1 MEKILSKIVL
11 LFVTGSIIYSCSSV
25 KKVPE
30 GAQLLTKNTLLV
42 NEKIIKDERIESLL
56 SQKPNSKLPLIGFP
70 LRLSMYNMA
79 KDKPDSL
86 YYAWLERKPNRRK
99 NLAKFLSNKQVDRL
113 SESFIVSGFSN
124 FLKRTGEAPVI
135 IDEKRIQSSRNRLK
149 AYYTFNLGYFDV
161 EVNTKRDTVG
171 KKKGSVTYEIIT
183 GTPSVYDTIT
193 NSIESSALE
202 PLYEAIE
209 PQSLIK
215 KGNRFNAEELSKERE
230 RITNYFRENGVYYF
244 QVNHIKYDIDTLNN
258 EHRVNV
264 NVNIEDRFVKDGDT
278 LKKTPFRIYT
288 INEVNIYT
296 VNGSK
301 KDINRIKDSV
311 SYRNYQIYSDGK
323 LNYKPKALTNAVFI
337 QKGDLFSDK
346 KRTLTTRS
354 LGNLTVFN
362 APNIEY
368 IEDPDDENGL
378 ISNIYLVPRKKF
390 SWTPSID
397 FTHSNIQD
405 FGITGSMS
413 VAWRNVFK
421 GAEILQFGAR
431 GNIGSSRDMANP
443 NNVFFNIAE
452 YGADI
457 KLTFPRI
464 VFPIDTRR
472 IIKKEMLPTTLMSF
486 GLTNQR
492 NIGLDKE
499 NFTGTIAYN
508 WQPKEGVTSRFDLA
522 NIQFVRNLN
531 IENYFN
537 VYGSSYS
544 TLNDLAQI
552 YNTNSDFVD
561 PITGNLTFNGAVG
574 FINEVVAGQP
584 GGLTPEDREY
594 QIIRSIGERRKR
606 LIENNLIIASSY
618 SFTKTTKVGFSDNS
632 FYILRA
638 KIETAGNVA
647 SLLAREVNEPLS
659 ENGNETL
666 LGVEYSQYIKPEAD
680 FVKHWDFGKKNVLAI
695 RTFAGIAIPY
705 GNANSIPFSRSY
717 FGGGA
722 NDNRGW
728 QAYSLGPGR
737 SGAINDFNEANL
749 KLAFSA
755 EYRFNFFGQ
764 LNGALF
770 ADAGNIWNVFDNVTD
785 PDYTFNGLKSLQDI
799 ALGTGIGFRYDFN
812 FFVFRIDL
820 GYKAYNPAK
829 EMSER
834 WFRDINLSRT
844 VLNFGINYPF

>member
-1 MEKILSKIVL
+1 
-11 LFVTGSIIYSCSSV
+11 
-25 KKVPE
+25 
-30 GAQLLTKNTLLV
+30 
-42 NEKIIKDERIESLL
+42 
-56 SQKPNSKLPLIGFP
+56 
-70 LRLSMYNMA
+70 
-79 KDKPDSL
+79 
-86 YYAWLERKPNRRK
+86 
-99 NLAKFLSNKQVDRL
+99 
-113 SESFIVSGFSN
+113 
-124 FLKRTGEAPVI
+124 
-135 IDEKRIQSSRNRLK
+135 
-149 AYYTFNLGYFDV
+149 
-161 EVNTKRDTVG
+161 
-171 KKKGSVTYEIIT
+171 
-183 GTPSVYDTIT
+183 
-193 NSIESSALE
+193 
-202 PLYEAIE
+202 
-209 PQSLIK
+209 
-215 KGNRFNAEELSKERE
+215 
-230 RITNYFRENGVYYF
+230 
-244 QVNHIKYDIDTLNN
+244 
-258 EHRVNV
+258 
-264 NVNIEDRFVKDGDT
+264 
-278 LKKTPFRIYT
+278 
-288 INEVNIYT
+288 
-296 VNGSK
+296 
-301 KDINRIKDSV
+301 
-311 SYRNYQIYSDGK
+311 
-323 LNYKPKALTNAVFI
+323 
-337 QKGDLFSDK
+337 
-346 KRTLTTRS
+346 
-354 LGNLTVFN
+354 
-362 APNIEY
+362 
-368 IEDPDDENGL
+368 
-378 ISNIYLVPRKKF
+378 
-390 SWTPSID
+390 
-397 FTHSNIQD
+397 
-405 FGITGSMS
+405 
-413 VAWRNVFK
+413 
-421 GAEILQFGAR
+421 
-431 GNIGSSRDMANP
+431 MANP

-508 WQPKEGVTSRFDLA
+508 WLPREGVTSRFDLA

-552 YNTNSDFVD
+552 YNVD
-561 PITGNLTFNGAVG
+561 PNNINPNSNNLTFNGAIN
-574 FINEVVAGQP
+574 FIDQVVSNQTS
-584 GGLTPEDREY
+584 LNPEDREY

-618 SFTKTTKVGFSDNS
+618 SFTKTTKAGFADNS

>member
-86 YYAWLERKPNRRK
+86 YYAWLERKPNRRN

-311 SYRNYQIYSDGK
+311 SYRDYQIYSDGK

-346 KRTLTTRS
+346 NRTLTTRS

-368 IEDPDDENGL
+368 IEDPNDENGL

-508 WQPKEGVTSRFDLA
+508 WLPREGVTSRFDLA

-618 SFTKTTKVGFSDNS
+618 SFTKTTKLGFTDNS

>member
-1 MEKILSKIVL
+1 LEKILSKIVL

-42 NEKIIKDERIESLL
+42 NEKTIKDERIESLL

-552 YNTNSDFVD
+552 YNVD
-561 PITGNLTFNGAVG
+561 PNNINPNSNNLTFNGAIN
-574 FINEVVAGQP
+574 FIDQVVSNQTS
-584 GGLTPEDREY
+584 LNPEDREY

>member
-1 MEKILSKIVL
+1 LEKILSKIAL
-11 LFVTGSIIYSCSSV
+11 IFVTGSIIYSCSSV

-30 GAQLLTKNTLLV
+30 DAQLLTKNTLLV
-42 NEKIIKDERIESLL
+42 NEKAIKDERIESLL
-56 SQKPNSKLPLIGFP
+56 SQKPNGKLPLIGFP

-86 YYAWLERKPNRRK
+86 YYAWLDRKPNRRE

-113 SESFIVSGFSN
+113 SESFVVSGFSN

-135 IDEKRIQSSRNRLK
+135 IDDKRIQSSRNRLK

-161 EVNTKRDTVG
+161 QVNTKRDTVG

-193 NSIESSALE
+193 HSIESGELE
-202 PLYEAIE
+202 PLFTAIE

-215 KGNRFNAEELSKERE
+215 KGNRFNAEELSNERG
-230 RITNYFRENGVYYF
+230 RITNHFRNNGVYHF

-258 EHRVNV
+258 DHRVNV
-264 NVNIEDRFVKDGDT
+264 NVNIENRYIKDGDT
-278 LKKTPFRIYT
+278 LNKTPFRIYK
-288 INEVNIYT
+288 INEVNIFT
-296 VNGSK
+296 VNTSK

-311 SYRNYQIYSDGK
+311 SYRDYQIYSDGK

-346 KRTLTTRS
+346 NRTLTTRS
-354 LGNLTVFN
+354 LGNLTIFN

-368 IEDPDDENGL
+368 VEDPDDENGL
-378 ISNIYLVPRKKF
+378 ITNIYLVPRKKF

-452 YGADI
+452 YGGDI

-464 VFPIDTRR
+464 LFPIDTRR
-472 IIKKEMLPTTLMSF
+472 IIKKEMLPTTQMSF

-499 NFTGTIAYN
+499 NFTGMISYN
-508 WQPKEGVTSRFDLA
+508 WQPRSDITSRFDLA

-531 IENYFN
+531 VGNYFN

-544 TLNDLAQI
+544 TLNNLAQI
-552 YNTNSDFVD
+552 YNTNANFVD
-561 PITGNLTFNGAVG
+561 PITNNLTFNGAIG
-574 FINEVVAGQP
+574 FIDEVVAGETSLSP
-584 GGLTPEDREY
+584 GERDY
-594 QIIRSIGERRKR
+594 KIIRSIGERRKR

-618 SFTKTTKVGFSDNS
+618 SFTKNTRVGFTDNN

-647 SLLAREVNEPLS
+647 ALLAKQVNEPLS

-666 LGVEYSQYIKPEAD
+666 LGVEYAQYIKPEAD
-680 FVKHWDFGKKNVLAI
+680 FIKHWDFGKKNVLAI

-770 ADAGNIWNVFDNVTD
+770 ADAGNIWNVFDNVDD
-785 PDYTFNGLKSLQDI
+785 PDYTFNGMKSLQDI

-820 GYKAYNPAK
+820 GYKTYNPAK

-834 WFRDINLSRT
+834 WFRDINFSRT

>member
-1 MEKILSKIVL
+1 LEKILSKIAL
-11 LFVTGSIIYSCSSV
+11 IFVTGSIIYSCSSV

-30 GAQLLTKNTLLV
+30 EAQLLTKNTLLV
-42 NEKIIKDERIESLL
+42 NEKAIKDERIESLL
-56 SQKPNSKLPLIGFP
+56 SQKPNGKLPLIGFP

-86 YYAWLERKPNRRK
+86 YYAWLDRKPNRRE

-113 SESFIVSGFSN
+113 SESFVVSGFSN

-135 IDEKRIQSSRNRLK
+135 IDDKRIQSSRNRLK

-161 EVNTKRDTVG
+161 QVNTKRDTVG

-193 NSIESSALE
+193 HSIESGELE
-202 PLYEAIE
+202 PLFTAIE

-215 KGNRFNAEELSKERE
+215 KGNRFNAEELSNERG
-230 RITNYFRENGVYYF
+230 RITNHFRNNGVYHF

-258 EHRVNV
+258 DHRVNV
-264 NVNIEDRFVKDGDT
+264 NVNIENRYIKDGDT
-278 LKKTPFRIYT
+278 LNKTPFRIYK
-288 INEVNIYT
+288 INEVNIFT
-296 VNGSK
+296 VNTSK

-311 SYRNYQIYSDGK
+311 SYRDYQIYSDGK

-346 KRTLTTRS
+346 NRTLTTRS
-354 LGNLTVFN
+354 LGNLTIFN

-368 IEDPDDENGL
+368 VEDLDDENGL
-378 ISNIYLVPRKKF
+378 ITNIYLVPRKKF

-452 YGADI
+452 YGGDI

-464 VFPIDTRR
+464 LFPIDTRR
-472 IIKKEMLPTTLMSF
+472 IIKKEMLPTTQMSF

-499 NFTGTIAYN
+499 NFTGMISYN
-508 WQPKEGVTSRFDLA
+508 WQPRSDITSRFDLA

-531 IENYFN
+531 VGNYFN

-544 TLNDLAQI
+544 TLNNLAQI
-552 YNTNSDFVD
+552 YNTNANFVD
-561 PITGNLTFNGAVG
+561 PITNNLTFNGAIG
-574 FINEVVAGQP
+574 FIDEVVAGETSLSP
-584 GGLTPEDREY
+584 GERDY
-594 QIIRSIGERRKR
+594 KIIRSIGERRKR

-618 SFTKTTKVGFSDNS
+618 SFTKNTRVGFTDNN

-647 SLLAREVNEPLS
+647 ALLAKQVNEPLS

-666 LGVEYSQYIKPEAD
+666 LGVEYAQYIKPEAD
-680 FVKHWDFGKKNVLAI
+680 FIKHWDFGKKNVLAI

-770 ADAGNIWNVFDNVTD
+770 ADAGNIWNVFDNVDD
-785 PDYTFNGLKSLQDI
+785 PDYTFNGMKSLQDI

-820 GYKAYNPAK
+820 GYKTYNPAK

-834 WFRDINLSRT
+834 WFRDINFSRT

>member
-1 MEKILSKIVL
+1 LEKILSKIAL

-42 NEKIIKDERIESLL
+42 NEKAIKDERIESLL

-86 YYAWLERKPNRRK
+86 YYAWLERKPNRRE

-113 SESFIVSGFSN
+113 SESFVVSGFSN
-124 FLKRTGEAPVI
+124 FLKRTGEAPVV
-135 IDEKRIQSSRNRLK
+135 IDDKRIQSSRNRLK

-161 EVNTKRDTVG
+161 QVNTKRDTVG

-183 GTPSVYDTIT
+183 GTPSVYDTISH
-193 NSIESSALE
+193 SIESSALE
-202 PLYEAIE
+202 PLYKAIE

-215 KGNRFNAEELSKERE
+215 KGNRFNAEELSNERG
-230 RITNYFRENGVYYF
+230 RITNYFRNNGVYHF
-244 QVNHIKYDIDTLNN
+244 QVNHVKYDIDTLNN
-258 EHRVNV
+258 DHRVNV
-264 NVNIEDRFVKDGDT
+264 NVNIEDRYIKDGDT
-278 LKKTPFRIYT
+278 LSKTPFRIYT

-296 VNGSK
+296 VNNSK

-311 SYRNYQIYSDGK
+311 SYRDYQIYSDGK

-346 KRTLTTRS
+346 NRTLTTRS

-368 IEDPDDENGL
+368 VDDPEDENGL
-378 ISNIYLVPRKKF
+378 ITNIYLVPRKKF
-390 SWTPSID
+390 SWTPSVD

-452 YGADI
+452 YGGDI
-457 KLTFPRI
+457 RLTFPRI

-472 IIKKEMLPTTLMSF
+472 IIKKEMLPTTQMSF

-499 NFTGTIAYN
+499 NFTGVIAYN
-508 WQPKEGVTSRFDLA
+508 WEPRSDITTRFDLA
-522 NIQFVRNLN
+522 NVQFVRNLN
-531 IENYFN
+531 VGNYFN

-552 YNTNSDFVD
+552 YNVDPGNIDQNSD
-561 PITGNLTFNGAVG
+561 NLTFNGAVN
-574 FINEVVAGQP
+574 FIDQVVTGQTS
-584 GGLTPEDREY
+584 LSPEDRDY

-606 LIENNLIIASSY
+606 LIENNLIVASSF
-618 SFTKTTKVGFSDNS
+618 SFTKNTRVGFTDNN

-647 SLLAREVNEPLS
+647 SLLAKQVNEPLS

-666 LGVEYSQYIKPEAD
+666 LGVEYAQYVKPEAD
-680 FVKHWDFGKKNVLAI
+680 FIKHWDFGKKNVLAI
-695 RTFAGIAIPY
+695 RAFAGIAIPY
-705 GNANSIPFSRSY
+705 GNANSIPFPRSY

-770 ADAGNIWNVFDNVTD
+770 ADAGNIWNVFDNVDD
-785 PDYTFNGLKSLQDI
+785 PDYTFNGMKSLQDI

-812 FFVFRIDL
+812 FFVFRVDL
-820 GYKAYNPAK
+820 GYKTYNPAK

>member
-25 KKVPE
+25 KKVPD
-30 GAQLLTKNTLLV
+30 GTQLLTKNTLLV
-42 NEKIIKDERIESLL
+42 NGKAIKDERIESLL
-56 SQKPNSKLPLIGFP
+56 SQKPNSKLPLIGYPF
-70 LRLSMYNMA
+70 RLSMYNIA

-86 YYAWLERKPNRRK
+86 YYSWLDRKPNRRE
-99 NLAKFLSNKQVDRL
+99 NLAKFLSKKQVDRL
-113 SESFIVSGFSN
+113 SKSFIVSGFSN

-135 IDEKRIQSSRNRLK
+135 IDDKRIQSSINRLK

-161 EVNTKRDTVG
+161 EVNSKRDTIG
-171 KKKGSVTYEIIT
+171 KKKGSVTFEINT
-183 GTPSVYDTIT
+183 GKPSVYDTIT
-193 NSIESSALE
+193 NSIESTTLE
-202 PLYEAIE
+202 PLYKAIE

-215 KGNRFNAEELSKERE
+215 KGNRFNAEELGKERE

-244 QVNHIKYDIDTLNN
+244 QVNHIKYDIDTLNTA
-258 EHRVNV
+258 HTINV

-278 LKKTPFRIYT
+278 LNKTPFRIYT

-296 VNGSK
+296 INGSK
-301 KDINRIKDSV
+301 KDINRIKDSI
-311 SYRNYQIYSDGK
+311 SYREYQIYSDGK

-337 QKGDLFSDK
+337 QKGELFSDK
-346 KRTLTTRS
+346 NRTLTTRS

-368 IEDPDDENGL
+368 IEDPNDENGL

-431 GNIGSSRDMANP
+431 GNIGSSQDMANP

-531 IENYFN
+531 IGNYFN

-561 PITGNLTFNGAVG
+561 PITGNLTLNGAVG
-574 FINEVVAGQP
+574 FIDEVVAGQP

-606 LIENNLIIASSY
+606 LIENNLIIASSF
-618 SFTKTTKVGFSDNS
+618 SFTKNTRIGFTDNN

-638 KIETAGNVA
+638 KIETAGNIA
-647 SLLAREVNEPLS
+647 SLLAKQVNEPLS
-659 ENGNETL
+659 ENGNQTL

-680 FVKHWDFGKKNVLAI
+680 FIKHWDFGKKNVLAI

-770 ADAGNIWNVFDNVTD
+770 ADAGNIWNVFDNVDD
-785 PDYTFNGLKSLQDI
+785 PDYTFNGIKSLQDI

>member
-1 MEKILSKIVL
+1 MKKLLSKIAL
-11 LFVTGSIIYSCSSV
+11 IFVTGSIIYSCSSV

-30 GAQLLTKNTLLV
+30 GTQLLTKNTLLV
-42 NEKIIKDERIESLL
+42 NEKTIKDERIESLL

-70 LRLSMYNMA
+70 LRLSMYNLA

-86 YYAWLERKPNRRK
+86 YYAWLERKPNRRE

-113 SESFIVSGFSN
+113 SESFVVSGFSN

-135 IDEKRIQSSRNRLK
+135 IDDKRIQSSRNRLK

-161 EVNTKRDTVG
+161 QVNTKRDTVG

-193 NSIESSALE
+193 HSIESSELE
-202 PLYEAIE
+202 PLYTAIE

-215 KGNRFNAEELSKERE
+215 KGNRFNAEELSNERA
-230 RITNYFRENGVYYF
+230 RITNHFRNNGVYHF
-244 QVNHIKYDIDTLNN
+244 QVNHVKYDIDTLNN
-258 EHRVNV
+258 DHRVNV
-264 NVNIEDRFVKDGDT
+264 NVNIENRYIKDGDT
-278 LKKTPFRIYT
+278 LNKTPFRIYT
-288 INEVNIYT
+288 INEVNIFT
-296 VNGSK
+296 VNTSK
-301 KDINRIKDSV
+301 KDINRINDSV
-311 SYRNYQIYSDGK
+311 SYRDYQIYSDGK

-346 KRTLTTRS
+346 NRTLTTRS

-368 IEDPDDENGL
+368 IEDPDDANGL
-378 ISNIYLVPRKKF
+378 ITNIYLVPRKKF

-452 YGADI
+452 YGGDI
-457 KLTFPRI
+457 RLTFPRI
-464 VFPIDTRR
+464 VFPLDTRR
-472 IIKKEMLPTTLMSF
+472 IIKKEMLPTTQMSF

-499 NFTGTIAYN
+499 NFTGVIAYN
-508 WQPKEGVTSRFDLA
+508 WQPRSDITSRFDLA
-522 NIQFVRNLN
+522 NVQFVRNLN
-531 IENYFN
+531 VGNYFN

-552 YNTNSDFVD
+552 YNVDPGNIDQNSD
-561 PITGNLTFNGAVG
+561 NLTFNGAVN
-574 FINEVVAGQP
+574 FIDQVVAGQTSLSP
-584 GGLTPEDREY
+584 GERDY

-606 LIENNLIIASSY
+606 LIENNLIVASSF
-618 SFTKTTKVGFSDNS
+618 SFTKNTRVGFTDNN

-647 SLLAREVNEPLS
+647 SLIAKQVDAPLS

-666 LGVEYSQYIKPEAD
+666 LGVEYAQYVKPEAD
-680 FVKHWDFGKKNVLAI
+680 FIKHWDFGKKNVLAM
-695 RTFAGIAIPY
+695 RAFAGIAIPY

-770 ADAGNIWNVFDNVTD
+770 ADAGNIWNVFDNVDD
-785 PDYTFNGLKSLQDI
+785 PDYTFNGMKSLQDI

-820 GYKAYNPAK
+820 GYKTYNPAK

>member
-86 YYAWLERKPNRRK
+86 YYAWLERKPNRRN

-193 NSIESSALE
+193 NSIESSTLE
-202 PLYEAIE
+202 PLYETIE
-209 PQSLIK
+209 SQSLIK

-264 NVNIEDRFVKDGDT
+264 NVNIENRFVKDGDT

-311 SYRNYQIYSDGK
+311 SYRDYQIYSDGK

-346 KRTLTTRS
+346 NRTLTTRS

-368 IEDPDDENGL
+368 IEAPNDENGL

-508 WQPKEGVTSRFDLA
+508 WLPREGVTSRFDLA

-552 YNTNSDFVD
+552 YNVD
-561 PITGNLTFNGAVG
+561 PNNINPNSNNLTFNGAIN
-574 FINEVVAGQP
+574 FIDQVVSNQTS
-584 GGLTPEDREY
+584 LNPEDREY

-618 SFTKTTKVGFSDNS
+618 SFTKTTKAGFADNS

-680 FVKHWDFGKKNVLAI
+680 FVKHWDFGKKNVLVI

>member
-1 MEKILSKIVL
+1 LEKILSKIAL
-11 LFVTGSIIYSCSSV
+11 IFVTGSIIYSCSSV

-30 GAQLLTKNTLLV
+30 DAQLLTKNTLLV
-42 NEKIIKDERIESLL
+42 NEKAIKDERIESLL
-56 SQKPNSKLPLIGFP
+56 SQKPNGKLPLIGFP

-86 YYAWLERKPNRRK
+86 YYAWLDRKPNRRE

-113 SESFIVSGFSN
+113 SESFVVSGFSN

-135 IDEKRIQSSRNRLK
+135 IDDKRIQSSRNRLK

-161 EVNTKRDTVG
+161 QVNTKRDTVG

-193 NSIESSALE
+193 HSIESGELE
-202 PLYEAIE
+202 PLFTAIE

-215 KGNRFNAEELSKERE
+215 KGNRFNAEELSNERG
-230 RITNYFRENGVYYF
+230 RITNHFRNNGVYHF

-258 EHRVNV
+258 DHRVNV
-264 NVNIEDRFVKDGDT
+264 NVNIENRYIKDGDT
-278 LKKTPFRIYT
+278 LNKTPFRIYK
-288 INEVNIYT
+288 INEVNIFT
-296 VNGSK
+296 VNTSK

-311 SYRNYQIYSDGK
+311 SYRDYQIYSDGK

-346 KRTLTTRS
+346 NRTLTTRS

-368 IEDPDDENGL
+368 VEDPDDENGL
-378 ISNIYLVPRKKF
+378 ITNIYLVPRKKF

-452 YGADI
+452 YGGDI

-464 VFPIDTRR
+464 LFPIDTRR
-472 IIKKEMLPTTLMSF
+472 IIKKEMLPTTQMSF

-499 NFTGTIAYN
+499 NFTGMISYN
-508 WQPKEGVTSRFDLA
+508 WQPRSDITSRFDLA

-531 IENYFN
+531 VGNYFN

-544 TLNDLAQI
+544 TLNNLAQI
-552 YNTNSDFVD
+552 YNTNANFVD
-561 PITGNLTFNGAVG
+561 PITNNLTFNGAIG
-574 FINEVVAGQP
+574 FIDEVVAGETSLSP
-584 GGLTPEDREY
+584 GERDY
-594 QIIRSIGERRKR
+594 KIIRSIGERRKR

-618 SFTKTTKVGFSDNS
+618 SFTKNTRVGFTDNN

-647 SLLAREVNEPLS
+647 ALLAKQVNEPLS

-666 LGVEYSQYIKPEAD
+666 LGVEYAQYIKPEAD
-680 FVKHWDFGKKNVLAI
+680 FIKHWDFGKKNVLAI

-770 ADAGNIWNVFDNVTD
+770 ADAGNIWNVFDNVDD
-785 PDYTFNGLKSLQDI
+785 PDYTFNGMKSLQDI

-820 GYKAYNPAK
+820 GYKTYNPAK

-834 WFRDINLSRT
+834 WFRDINFSRT

>member
-1 MEKILSKIVL
+1 LEKILSKIVL

-42 NEKIIKDERIESLL
+42 NEKTIKDERIESLL

-244 QVNHIKYDIDTLNN
+244 QVNHIKYNIDTLNN

-288 INEVNIYT
+288 INKVNIYT

-368 IEDPDDENGL
+368 IEDPNDENG
-378 ISNIYLVPRKKF
+378 
-390 SWTPSID
+390 
-397 FTHSNIQD
+397 
-405 FGITGSMS
+405 
-413 VAWRNVFK
+413 
-421 GAEILQFGAR
+421 
-431 GNIGSSRDMANP
+431 
-443 NNVFFNIAE
+443 
-452 YGADI
+452 
-457 KLTFPRI
+457 
-464 VFPIDTRR
+464 
-472 IIKKEMLPTTLMSF
+472 
-486 GLTNQR
+486 
-492 NIGLDKE
+492 
-499 NFTGTIAYN
+499 
-508 WQPKEGVTSRFDLA
+508 
-522 NIQFVRNLN
+522 
-531 IENYFN
+531 
-537 VYGSSYS
+537 
-544 TLNDLAQI
+544 
-552 YNTNSDFVD
+552 
-561 PITGNLTFNGAVG
+561 
-574 FINEVVAGQP
+574 
-584 GGLTPEDREY
+584 
-594 QIIRSIGERRKR
+594 
-606 LIENNLIIASSY
+606 
-618 SFTKTTKVGFSDNS
+618 
-632 FYILRA
+632 
-638 KIETAGNVA
+638 
-647 SLLAREVNEPLS
+647 
-659 ENGNETL
+659 
-666 LGVEYSQYIKPEAD
+666 
-680 FVKHWDFGKKNVLAI
+680 
-695 RTFAGIAIPY
+695 
-705 GNANSIPFSRSY
+705 
-717 FGGGA
+717 
-722 NDNRGW
+722 
-728 QAYSLGPGR
+728 
-737 SGAINDFNEANL
+737 
-749 KLAFSA
+749 
-755 EYRFNFFGQ
+755 
-764 LNGALF
+764 
-770 ADAGNIWNVFDNVTD
+770 
-785 PDYTFNGLKSLQDI
+785 
-799 ALGTGIGFRYDFN
+799 
-812 FFVFRIDL
+812 
-820 GYKAYNPAK
+820 
-829 EMSER
+829 
-834 WFRDINLSRT
+834 
-844 VLNFGINYPF
+844 

>member
-42 NEKIIKDERIESLL
+42 NEKTIKDERIESLL

-552 YNTNSDFVD
+552 YNVD
-561 PITGNLTFNGAVG
+561 PNNINPNSNNLTFNGAIN
-574 FINEVVAGQP
+574 FIDQVVSNQTS
-584 GGLTPEDREY
+584 LNPEDREY

>member
-42 NEKIIKDERIESLL
+42 NEKVIKDERIESLL

-86 YYAWLERKPNRRK
+86 YYAWLDRKPNRRK

-113 SESFIVSGFSN
+113 SESFVVSGFSN
-124 FLKRTGEAPVI
+124 FLKRTGEAPVV
-135 IDEKRIQSSRNRLK
+135 IDDKKIQSSKNRLK
-149 AYYTFNLGYFDV
+149 AYYTYNLGFFDV
-161 EVNTKRDTVG
+161 EIKSKRDTVG
-171 KKKGSVTYEIIT
+171 NKKGSVTYEIIT
-183 GTPSVYDTIT
+183 GTASVYDSIT
-193 NSIESSALE
+193 HSIESKAIE
-202 PLYEAIE
+202 PLYDAIKT
-209 PQSLIK
+209 QSLIK

-230 RITNYFRENGVYYF
+230 RITNYFRNNGVYYF

-258 EHRVNV
+258 DHRVNI
-264 NVNIEDRFVKDGDT
+264 NVNIENRYIKDGDT
-278 LKKTPFRIYT
+278 LSKTPFKIYK

-296 VNGSK
+296 VNSSK
-301 KDINRIKDSV
+301 KDINRIKDSL

-346 KRTLTTRS
+346 NRTLTTRS

-368 IEDPDDENGL
+368 VEDPKDANGL
-378 ISNIYLVPRKKF
+378 ITNIYLVPRKKF

-405 FGITGSMS
+405 FGITGNMA
-413 VAWRNVFK
+413 VTWRNVFK

-452 YGADI
+452 YGGDI
-457 KLTFPRI
+457 RLTFPRI

-472 IIKKEMLPTTLMSF
+472 IIKKEMLPTTQMSF

-499 NFTGTIAYN
+499 NFTGVIAYN
-508 WQPKEGVTSRFDLA
+508 WQPRSDITTRFDLA

-531 IENYFN
+531 VGNYFN

-552 YNTNSDFVD
+552 YNVDPGNIDQNSD
-561 PITGNLTFNGAVG
+561 NLTFNGAVD
-574 FINEVVAGQP
+574 FINQVVAGQTS
-584 GGLTPEDREY
+584 LSPEDRDY

-606 LIENNLIIASSY
+606 LIENNLIVSSSF
-618 SFTKTTKVGFSDNS
+618 SFTKNTRVGFTDNN

-638 KIETAGNVA
+638 KIESAGNVA
-647 SLLAREVNEPLS
+647 SLLSKQVKEPLS

-680 FVKHWDFGKKNVLAI
+680 FIKHWDFGKKNVLAI
-695 RTFAGIAIPY
+695 RAFAGIAIPY

-770 ADAGNIWNVFDNVTD
+770 ADAGNIWNVFDNVDD
-785 PDYTFNGLKSLQDI
+785 PDYTFNGLGSLQDI

-834 WFRDINLSRT
+834 WLRDINLSRT

>member
-86 YYAWLERKPNRRK
+86 YYAWLERKPNRRN

-193 NSIESSALE
+193 NSIESSTLE

-209 PQSLIK
+209 SQSLIK

-264 NVNIEDRFVKDGDT
+264 NVNIENRFVKDGDT

-311 SYRNYQIYSDGK
+311 SYRDYQIYSDGK

-346 KRTLTTRS
+346 NRTLTTRS

-368 IEDPDDENGL
+368 IEDPNDENGL

-508 WQPKEGVTSRFDLA
+508 WLPREGVTSRFDLA

-552 YNTNSDFVD
+552 YNVD
-561 PITGNLTFNGAVG
+561 PNNINPNSNNLTFNGAIN
-574 FINEVVAGQP
+574 FIDQVVSNQTS
-584 GGLTPEDREY
+584 LNPEDREY